1 VTVPD
6 DVESRIVDRAEYVEE
21 ALSVLAD
28 KQTLDEETYRTDRE
42 QRAIVEREFQTAIE
56 ACIDIAGLLL
66 RTTNGDTP
74 NTYAERFGA
83 LEERGVLSPET
94 SDRMRSAAGFRNVLT
109 HQYGDD
115 IDDALVYEHLQT
127 ELEWIVAFLREV
139 RTFLNES
146 GSERERP
153 DEP

>member
-28 KQTLDEETYRTDRE
+28 KQSLDEETYCTDRE

-66 RTTNGDTP
+66 WTTNADTP
-74 NTYAERFGA
+74 DTYADRFSA
-83 LEERGVLSPET
+83 LEEEGVLSPET
-94 SDRMRSAAGFRNVLT
+94 SGRMRSAAGFRNVLT

-139 RTFLNES
+139 RTVLDEGGTERQES
-146 GSERERP
+146 
-153 DEP
+153 DES

>member
-28 KQTLDEETYRTDRE
+28 KQSLDRETYRTDRE

-66 RTTNGDTP
+66 RTTSTDTP
-74 NTYAERFGA
+74 DTYADRFSA
-83 LEERGVLSPET
+83 LEEEGVLSPET

-115 IDDALVYEHLQT
+115 IDDAVVYEHLQT
-127 ELEWIVAFLREV
+127 EFEWIVAFLREV
-139 RTFLNES
+139 RTVLDE
-146 GSERERP
+146 GGTEREGS
-153 DEP
+153 DES

>member
-83 LEERGVLSPET
+83 LEERGVLSPD